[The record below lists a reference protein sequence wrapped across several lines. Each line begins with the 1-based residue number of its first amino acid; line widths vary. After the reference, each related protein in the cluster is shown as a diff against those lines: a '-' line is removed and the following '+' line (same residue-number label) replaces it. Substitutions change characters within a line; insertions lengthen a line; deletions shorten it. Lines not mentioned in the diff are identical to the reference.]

1 MPATKSGVPAKLWS
15 EAEQFRGVG
24 TLISAQQ
31 LITEALAAA
40 SLPVT
45 VIVRET
51 FQANLRWANNHLTT
65 NGQMH
70 GRELTVICTAPVSD
84 GTSAAVITR
93 QAGDDHDVVAQV
105 AEAERV
111 ARSSTAAAD
120 AADPIPAGDPD
131 SDFDAPPA
139 GTDIEVFAAVAPA
152 LGEAFRQAEEEDRL
166 LFGFAEHIVST
177 SYLAASTGL
186 RRRSVQRTGRFELNA
201 KTADLTASAWVGA
214 ATADFAD
221 VDVTA
226 LVAESTKR
234 LGWHARTVELP
245 PGRYETIMP
254 PGAIADLMI
263 YAYWTA
269 GARPAEEGR
278 SVFSGKDGGTRIG
291 DRLSD
296 LPITLASDPAAPGIE
311 CDPFVIT
318 TSSGETS
325 SVFDNGMP
333 LPRTEWISDGTLSEL
348 IRTRAW
354 AARSDAKPV
363 AEIDNLIMDAG
374 GTASIEEMIAGTKR
388 GLLLTCLWYIREVDP
403 ETLLLTGLTRDGV
416 YLIEDGKITAAV
428 NNFRFNESPI
438 DLLSRITE
446 LGRSEKTLC
455 REWNDWFTRTVMPPV
470 RIKDFN
476 MSTVSQAR

>member
-1 MPATKSGVPAKLWS
+1 VAIK
-15 EAEQFRGVG
+15 
-24 TLISAQQ
+24 ISAQQ
-31 LITEALAAA
+31 LITEALVAAT
-40 SLPVT
+40 LPVT

-51 FQANLRWANNHLTT
+51 YQANLRWANNHLTT

-70 GRELTVICTAPVSD
+70 GRELTVISTAPVAG

-93 QAGDDHDVVAQV
+93 QAGDDHDVAAQV

-111 ARSSTAAAD
+111 ARTSAAAED
-120 AADPIPAGDPD
+120 AADPIPPGEPDP
-131 SDFDAPPA
+131 DFDAPPA
-139 GTDIEVFAAVAPA
+139 ATDIEVFAAVAPA
-152 LGEAFRQAEEEDRL
+152 LGEAFRQAEAEDRL

-214 ATADFAD
+214 ATVDFAD

-234 LGWHARTVELP
+234 LGWHARTVDLP

-254 PGAIADLMI
+254 PGAVADLMI

-278 SVFSGKDGGTRIG
+278 SVFSGKEGGTRIG
-291 DRLSD
+291 ERLSD
-296 LPITLASDPAAPGIE
+296 LPITLASDPAEPGIE

-333 LPRTEWISDGTLSEL
+333 LPRTEWISDGILTEL

-354 AARSDAKPV
+354 AARSDATPV
-363 AEIDNLIMDAG
+363 AGIDNLIMDAG
-374 GTASIEEMIAGTKR
+374 GTASIEEMIARTKR

-416 YLIEDGKITAAV
+416 YLIEDGKITGAV

-446 LGRSEKTLC
+446 VGRSEKTLC
-455 REWNDWFTRTVMPPV
+455 REWNDWFTRTIMPPV

>member
-1 MPATKSGVPAKLWS
+1 MPAVNVGVTPK
-15 EAEQFRGVG
+15 
-24 TLISAQQ
+24 ISAQQ
-31 LITEALAAA
+31 LITDALTAAT
-40 SLPVT
+40 LPVK

-51 FQANLRWANNHLTT
+51 YQANLRWANNHLTT

-70 GRELTVICTAPVSD
+70 GRELTVISTAPVD
-84 GTSAAVITR
+84 GGTAAAVITR
-93 QAGDDHDVVAQV
+93 QAGDDHDVAAQV
-105 AEAERV
+105 LEAERV
-111 ARSSTAAAD
+111 ARSSAAAED
-120 AADPIPAGDPD
+120 AADPLPAGDPD
-131 SDFDAPPA
+131 PDFDAPPA

-152 LGEAFRQAEEEDRL
+152 LGQAFRQAEAEARL

-177 SYLAASTGL
+177 RYLAASTGL
-186 RRRSVQRTGRFELNA
+186 RRRAVQRTGRFELNA

-214 ATADFAD
+214 ATADFTD

-234 LGWHARTVELP
+234 LGWHAHTVDLP

-269 GARPAEEGR
+269 GARAAEEGR
-278 SVFSGKDGGTRIG
+278 SVYSAKDGGTRIG
-291 DRLSD
+291 ERLSD

-311 CDPFVIT
+311 CTPFVIT

-333 LPRTEWISDGTLSEL
+333 LPRTEWISDGTLTEL

-354 AARSDAKPV
+354 AARSGAKPV

-374 GTASIEEMIAGTKR
+374 GTASIEEMIAGTER

-438 DLLSRITE
+438 DLLGRITE
-446 LGRSEKTLC
+446 TGRAEKTLC

>member
-1 MPATKSGVPAKLWS
+1 MPVSTK
-15 EAEQFRGVG
+15 
-24 TLISAQQ
+24 ISAQQ
-31 LITEALAAA
+31 LITDALAAA
-40 SLPVT
+40 TLPIT

-51 FQANLRWANNHLTT
+51 YPANLRWANNHLTT

-70 GRELTVICTAPVSD
+70 GRELTVISTAPVD
-84 GTSAAVITR
+84 GGTSAAVITR
-93 QAGDDHDVVAQV
+93 QAGDDHDVPAQV
-105 AEAERV
+105 AAAERV

-120 AADPIPAGDPD
+120 AAEPIPAGDPD
-131 SDFDAPPA
+131 ADFDAPPA

-152 LGEAFRQAEEEDRL
+152 LGEAFRSAAADDRL

-201 KTADLTASAWVGA
+201 KSADLTASAWVGA
-214 ATADFAD
+214 ATADFTD

-254 PGAIADLMI
+254 PGAIADLLI

-269 GARPAEEGR
+269 GARAAEEGR
-278 SVFSGKDGGTRIG
+278 SVFATKEGGTRIG
-291 DRLSD
+291 ERLSP
-296 LPITLASDPAAPGIE
+296 LPITLASDPAEPGIE

-333 LPRTEWISDGTLSEL
+333 LSRTEWISDGTLTEL
-348 IRTRAW
+348 VRTRAW
-354 AARSDAKPV
+354 AAKTGAEPV
-363 AEIDNLIMDAG
+363 ATIDNLIMDAG
-374 GTASIEEMIAGTKR
+374 GTASIGEMIAGTER

-428 NNFRFNESPI
+428 NNFRFNESPV
-438 DLLSRITE
+438 DLLARITE
-446 LGRSEKTLC
+446 TGRAEKTLC
-455 REWNDWFTRTVMPPV
+455 REWNDWFTRTIMPPV